1 MAEQKEWTQLMVWL
15 SICGFFRGSAL
26 SNFTLT
32 VSEYC
37 SLEKLPSAFGW
48 HLVGK
53 ALFVVSFGPLIGELH
68 TPPSLSISNLCV
80 SLAGLIRDVT
90 ESYPICI
97 HTQSVCILICALAW
111 SIEYLVEFV
120 QSRRRTAD
128 AAQVAQQEVPT
139 TTTATTT
146 TATTPAAA
154 QDVKL

>member
-1 MAEQKEWTQLMVWL
+1 MAEQTEWTQLMWWL

-53 ALFVVSFGPLIGELH
+53 AVFVISFGPLIGKLPSPS
-68 TPPSLSISNLCV
+68 PPFALLSVCNLCLP
-80 SLAGLIRDVT
+80 LAGLIRDVT
-90 ESYPICI
+90 DSYPICI
-97 HTQSVCILICALAW
+97 HTQSVCIMICALAW
-111 SIEYLVEFV
+111 GIEYLVEFI
-120 QSRRRTAD
+120 QARRRTAD
-128 AAQVAQQEVPT
+128 AAQVAQDAGAATT
-139 TTTATTT
+139 TTTAT
-146 TATTPAAA
+146 PSAA